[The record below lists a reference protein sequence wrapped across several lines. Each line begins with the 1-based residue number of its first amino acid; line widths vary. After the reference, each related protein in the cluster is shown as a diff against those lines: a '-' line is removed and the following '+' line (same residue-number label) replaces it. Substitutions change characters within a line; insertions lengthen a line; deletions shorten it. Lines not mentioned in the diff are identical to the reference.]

1 MNVCVTMPPVRDR
14 LRRTWTTAAWLLVG
28 TALLAALSPAVRA
41 SARGDVPARALPAR
55 TAVPRA
61 VAAADAPLAVRVTST
76 ELGQPLPAGFLGL
89 SLEYPA
95 VEGYLGRDPNAPNPL
110 FLALVRALN
119 PGQSPILRIG
129 GDSTDASWWPVP
141 GMQRPAGIKYT
152 LTPRWLAVTRSLARA
167 LDAHLILGINLAAD
181 SPALAAD
188 EAHALLA
195 GIGRRYVEAL
205 EIGNEA
211 DVYSEFSWYQTPLG
225 QPVFA
230 RQPSYDM
237 GDYIGQFSRWRA
249 ALPAV
254 PLAGP
259 AFAQSNWMPQLGSLL
274 AAEPQLA
281 IVTFHRYPL
290 RACEHDPTF
299 ADFATIPNLL
309 SDAAAAGLADGVASF
324 VAVAHAA
331 GRKFR
336 VDELN
341 SASCKGRAGVSNTF
355 ASAVWIL
362 DTLFNL
368 AAVGVDGVNIHT
380 LPRARYAPF
389 SFVHSRAGWRA
400 RVRPL
405 YYGMLMFARAF
416 PAGARL
422 LSVQAPAG
430 PLKAWATLAPD
441 GRVRVVLI
449 NKDPARAARVT
460 VQLPASPAP
469 APDAVSLER
478 LSAPSPAA
486 TGSVSLG
493 GESFGASTASALLPA
508 SDDPAQLSPSSDGY
522 LVSVP
527 AGDAVMLTS

>member
-1 MNVCVTMPPVRDR
+1 
-14 LRRTWTTAAWLLVG
+14 
-28 TALLAALSPAVRA
+28 
-41 SARGDVPARALPAR
+41 
-55 TAVPRA
+55 
-61 VAAADAPLAVRVTST
+61 
-76 ELGQPLPAGFLGL
+76 
-89 SLEYPA
+89 
-95 VEGYLGRDPNAPNPL
+95 
-110 FLALVRALN
+110 
-119 PGQSPILRIG
+119 
-129 GDSTDASWWPVP
+129 
-141 GMQRPAGIKYT
+141 
-152 LTPRWLAVTRSLARA
+152 
-167 LDAHLILGINLAAD
+167 
-181 SPALAAD
+181 
-188 EAHALLA
+188 
-195 GIGRRYVEAL
+195 
-205 EIGNEA
+205 
-211 DVYSEFSWYQTPLG
+211 
-225 QPVFA
+225 
-230 RQPSYDM
+230 M
-237 GDYIGQFSRWRA
+237 GDYIRQFSRWRTV
-249 ALPAV
+249 LPAV

-274 AAEPQLA
+274 AAEPQLG

-309 SDAAAAGLADGVASF
+309 SDAAAAGLAAGVAPF

-368 AAVGVDGVNIHT
+368 AAVGVDGVNVHT
-380 LPRARYAPF
+380 LPGARYAPF

-449 NKDPARAARVT
+449 NKAPAQTARVT
-460 VQLPASPAP
+460 VQLPAGTGADPGP
-469 APDAVSLER
+469 EPGPVSLEQ
-478 LSAPSPAA
+478 LAAPSVAA
-486 TGSVSLG
+486 TSDVSLG
-493 GESFGASTASALLPA
+493 GESFGTSTASGTLPQH
-508 SDDPAQLSPSSDGY
+508 DPADVSASNDGY
-522 LVSVP
+522 VVSVP
-527 AGDAVMLTS
+527 AGEAVMLTS